1 MACEASLMDVATSLS
16 LIRSGRL
23 SININRNTSLTK
35 GRAKDIISPL
45 GCNNHV
51 EGRVYACGTY
61 SGADLYYGLSQVMAV
76 RGGLGVLTGGCL
88 GAVCLACGMA
98 GVVRQFEDS
107 CSRIFFCLF
116 ARMPSSLVCASRQS
130 LLRRAFAREVV

>member
-1 MACEASLMDVATSLS
+1 M
-16 LIRSGRL
+16 
-23 SININRNTSLTK
+23 
-35 GRAKDIISPL
+35 
-45 GCNNHV
+45 
-51 EGRVYACGTY
+51 YACGTY

-76 RGGLGVLTGGCL
+76 RGGIGVLIGGCL

-116 ARMPSSLVCASRQS
+116 AMMPSSLVCASKQS
-130 LLRRAFAREVV
+130 LLRRAFAIFLSWRRAVELVSGVLCPLRLR